1 MASARNLAPDMISW
15 PHMEIGIIGLPK
27 SGKTTLFNALTRGK
41 AETAAYAAAGPT
53 PNLGMAKVPD
63 SRLQAL
69 AAMFQP
75 KRTIQ
80 AEVRYVDI
88 AAPPRGAGKGD
99 GLSGQFLAHLSGVDA
114 LIHAVRAFEDESIPH
129 IEGSID
135 PERDIAVIDLE
146 LAFSDLAI
154 IARRLERLTDS
165 LKGARSPERETLLGE
180 QALLARIRA
189 DLEKEVPVCQQGLSA
204 DETKAIVNYQFL
216 TAKPQLVVLNLSEE
230 QLPQAASY
238 EAELHARYHRPQ
250 LEIAALCAKLEMELA
265 QLSDAEA
272 EELGSAWG
280 LKEPGLERI
289 IGLSYRLL
297 GLISFFT
304 TASGEVKAWTI
315 AKGAT
320 ALKAAGKIHSDME
333 KGFIRA
339 EVVAYDELAKCGSL
353 AEARRRGLLRLEG
366 KSYTV
371 QDGDVITF
379 LFNV

>member
-1 MASARNLAPDMISW
+1 
-15 PHMEIGIIGLPK
+15 
-27 SGKTTLFNALTRGK
+27 
-41 AETAAYAAAGPT
+41 
-53 PNLGMAKVPD
+53 
-63 SRLQAL
+63 
-69 AAMFQP
+69 
-75 KRTIQ
+75 
-80 AEVRYVDI
+80 
-88 AAPPRGAGKGD
+88 
-99 GLSGQFLAHLSGVDA
+99 VDA
-114 LIHAVRAFEDESIPH
+114 LIHVVRSFEDESIPH

-204 DETKAIVNYQFL
+204 DESRAIVNYQFL